1 MRKNKIVYK
10 FILFFFLLNQFLFL
24 PFLTQPFTLPYTNI
38 KINPL
43 IKTLDV
49 EAATFASSS
58 ATLTNS
64 RLSYKGGVASGGA
77 SSGAT
82 QVDID
87 TSGNPDNN
95 TNHLFP
101 KDVVCFPDQGE
112 NGCKGSVN
120 YTVGTIIDSDTFSI
134 TSGLSTTLVG
144 TDWVIASS
152 SAQHQI
158 VFTTVSSV
166 NGGKLKVRIP
176 AASSGYNNG
185 IPDSTGFDANLLTN
199 ANINTYTSVAC
210 SGGCGA
216 TMGSATLSYAS
227 NNHIVTIPFTG
238 TLPSGKT
245 VSITI
250 GSSSDANYQF
260 NNPAPASGHTQGT
273 ADRYQI
279 RIEETDGSDNVIDYS
294 EVKVAVVEGV
304 LVSATVEETI
314 ELIVGAGTADSGT
327 ICGVTR
333 TGGSIDTTPYS
344 VPFGSII
351 TYDTFYDAYQTVEVR
366 TNAVNGYS
374 VTIEEDDQLNKDSD
388 ACDSPSNSGADETDG
403 CIKDTTCDATN
414 CDQVAK
420 GTWKTATN
428 NGFGFSL
435 ENVTGT
441 DAMFLFNNT
450 DAGCSTNSSPFFCA
464 KQIADMQAGETKV
477 QFMGRTS
484 PTAVSKV
491 NVCFRLSISTTQP
504 FGYYTNRLKYIATAS
519 F

>member
-1 MRKNKIVYK
+1 MRKNKIIYQ
-10 FILFFFLLNQFLFL
+10 FILFLFLLNQFLFL
-24 PFLTQPFTLPYTNI
+24 PFFAQPFNLPFT
-38 KINPL
+38 KTKVNPFF
-43 IKTLDV
+43 KTLDV
-49 EAATFASSS
+49 EAATFASAS

-64 RLSYKGGVASGGA
+64 RLSYKAGVASGGA

-101 KDVVCFPDQGE
+101 KDTVCFPDSGE
-112 NGCKGSVN
+112 NGCKGN
-120 YTVGTIIDSDTFSI
+120 TTYTVGTIIDSDTFSI
-134 TSGLSTTLVG
+134 TSALSTSLAG
-144 TDWVIASS
+144 TDLVVASS

-166 NGGKLKVRIP
+166 NGGKLKVKIP

-199 ANINTYTSVAC
+199 SNINSYTSVSC

-216 TMGSATLSYAS
+216 TMGTATLSYAS
-227 NNHIVTIPFTG
+227 NYHIVTIPFTG

-250 GSSSDANYQF
+250 GSASDTRYQF
-260 NNPAPASGHTQGT
+260 NNPAPAAGHTQGT
-273 ADRYQI
+273 ADKYAI
-279 RIEETDGSDNVIDYS
+279 RFEETDGSDNVIDYS
-294 EVKVAVVEGV
+294 EVKVGVVEGV

-314 ELIVGAGTADSGT
+314 ELIVGGGTADSGT
-327 ICGVTR
+327 ICDVSR
-333 TGGSIDTTPYS
+333 SASSIDTTPYS

-351 TYDTFYDAYQTVEVR
+351 AYNTFYDAYQTVEVR
-366 TNAVNGYS
+366 TNAANGYS

-388 ACDSPSNSGADETDG
+388 PCDSPSNSGADETDG
-403 CIKDTTCDATN
+403 CIKDTTCDTGS
-414 CDQVAK
+414 CDQANK
-420 GTWKTATN
+420 GTWKTASN

-441 DAMFLFNNT
+441 DAVFLYNNT
-450 DAGCSTNSSPFFCA
+450 DGGCSTNSSPYFCA
-464 KQIADMQAGETKV
+464 KQIADMQASETKV
-477 QFMGRTS
+477 QFMGKSS
-484 PTAVSKV
+484 PTASSKV
-491 NVCFRLSISTTQP
+491 NVCFRLSISATQP